1 MILKYSIIF
10 ILICFIYLLLKPIKK
25 LYILHIGK
33 TAGRAI
39 KTSTRNNK
47 RIHVTK
53 HKIKARHFKNRHR
66 NVKIAAVI
74 RDPVDRVLSAIY
86 WFKQKGENG
95 EMKNHTCHKFVKD
108 KNLTE
113 ILSDFDEFDKK
124 CIVKRNPAF
133 VPTKKYIENYEEEI
147 IPICFNKLEED
158 FRLKIKPYCDNKCT
172 LKSRNKS
179 KRPKIEELTKEESK
193 LVKSYVNS
201 RYKDDIEY
209 YNKKCLN

>member
-1 MILKYSIIF
+1 M
-10 ILICFIYLLLKPIKK
+10 LKPIKK

-39 KTSTRNNK
+39 KTSTRDNN
-47 RIHVTK
+47 RIHVTR
-53 HKIKARHFKNRHR
+53 HNIKARHLKKRDK
-66 NVKIAAVI
+66 NVKVAAVI

-86 WFKQKGENG
+86 WFKQKGEND
-95 EMKNHTCHKFVKD
+95 EMKNHPCHKFVKD

-124 CIVKRNPAF
+124 CIVKRNAAF
-133 VPTKKYIENYEEEI
+133 IPTKKYIKNHEEEI

-158 FRLKIKPYCDNKCT
+158 FKLKIKPYCDKECI
-172 LKSRNKS
+172 LKLRNKS
-179 KRPKIEELTKEESK
+179 KRPKIDELNKEERE
-193 LVKSYVNS
+193 LVQKYVNS

-209 YNKKCLN
+209 YNQKCLN